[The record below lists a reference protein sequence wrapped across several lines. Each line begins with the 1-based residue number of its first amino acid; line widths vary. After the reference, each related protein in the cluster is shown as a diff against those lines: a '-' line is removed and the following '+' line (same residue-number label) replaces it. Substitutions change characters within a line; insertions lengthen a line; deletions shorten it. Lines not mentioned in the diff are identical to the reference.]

1 MSDIQYFGHP
11 LRTITAALPLSLKVE
26 IFAQEFKSR
35 FVIGWPMSL
44 MTRLMPALVSI
55 LFITPDRS
63 RLQKRAGG
71 APGIYHLKNVYHEH
85 KI

>member
-1 MSDIQYFGHP
+1 MSGRLNSHL
-11 LRTITAALPLSLKVE
+11 LRWTNITGLTSLKIQV
-26 IFAQEFKSR
+26 FAEDFKSP
-35 FVIGWPMSL
+35 FLIIWPIFS
-44 MTRLMPALVSI
+44 MTTLMPALVSI